1 MNWLP
6 WVGIAVPVIVVIL
19 IIKWVLSLRR
29 VVKPSEV
36 HVVRR
41 GKVTEIYGNVKPVV
55 SAAKADTGGG
65 TSQADETAGNIPQV
79 DESAG
84 NVYYHIPAWV
94 PIWGVEVQVLP
105 LHNFS
110 VDLDGYEAYDKDKLP
125 FVVDVTAFF
134 RIADYRQAASRIE
147 DNDTLEEH
155 LTKIVQ
161 GAVRTILAQDIL
173 DEIMTKRSV
182 YGVQFTEE
190 VSANL
195 KEWGIVPVKSVEL
208 MDIRDKQGERVI
220 SNIMEKKKSAIDM
233 ESRKEVA
240 KNKREAE
247 TAELEAQ
254 QAVDVRREEKEE
266 AVGKRKAEREK
277 AVGIANQKSQQ
288 EVQEQA
294 KITKEK
300 EMEVTKVGT
309 IRQAEID
316 KEKKIVNAEADK
328 ESETI
333 KADAQVLVAERR
345 KTEAEHT
352 AQAEYV
358 KKTKDSEAQL
368 VAAQNEAAGIQ
379 AKGEAE
385 AVAKEKAGLAEV
397 QPQITLAQEIGEN
410 QGYQTYLIEIKKV
423 EAQQAVGIEQA
434 KNLGNAQIKII
445 ANAGGNVAEG
455 VGSVMDL
462 FTAKGGQALG
472 GMLEAFAGTEAG
484 QQLLSRLV
492 PPSDEK
498 K

>member
-1 MNWLP
+1 MEQVLNYLP
-6 WVGIAVPVIVVIL
+6 WVAVAIVVIVA
-19 IIKWVLSLRR
+19 IAVIRWILSLRC

-41 GKVTEIYGNVKPVV
+41 GKVTQIYGNVRPVV
-55 SAAKADTGGG
+55 DAEGKVVS
-65 TSQADETAGNIPQV
+65 P

-84 NVYYHIPAWV
+84 NVYYRIPVWV

-110 VDLDGYEAYDKDKLP
+110 VDLDNYEAYDKDKLP

-147 DNDTLEEH
+147 GNKVLQEH

-161 GAVRTILAQDIL
+161 GAVRTILAQDL
-173 DEIMTKRSV
+173 LEEIMTSRSK
-182 YGVQFTEE
+182 YGEQFTNE
-190 VSANL
+190 VTANL
-195 KEWGIVPVKSVEL
+195 KEWGIVPVKSIEL
-208 MDIRDKQGERVI
+208 MDIRDKEGEKVI
-220 SNIMEKKKSAIDM
+220 ANIMEKKKSAIDK

-240 KNKREAE
+240 KNKQEAE
-247 TAELEAQ
+247 EAEIISQ
-254 QAVDVRREEKEE
+254 QNIDLRKEEKEE
-266 AVGKRKAEREK
+266 TVGKRKAERLQ
-277 AVGIANQKSQQ
+277 AVGIAEQKSQQ
-288 EVQEQA
+288 EIQEET

-300 EMEVTKVGT
+300 EMEVVKVAT
-309 IRQAEID
+309 LQQAEID
-316 KEKKIVNAEADK
+316 KDKIVINANADK

-345 KTEAEHT
+345 KIEAEHT
-352 AQAEYV
+352 AAAEYV
-358 KKTKDSEAQL
+358 KKTKDSEAAL
-368 VAAQNEAAGIQ
+368 VAAENEAKGIR

-385 AVAKEKAGLAEV
+385 ADAKEKAGLAEV
-397 QPQITLAQEIGEN
+397 QPQITLAKEIGEN
-410 QGYQTYLIEIKKV
+410 EGYQTYLIEIKKV
-423 EAQQAVGIEQA
+423 EAQQAVGVEQA

-445 ANAGGNVAEG
+445 ANAGGNVADG

-472 GMLEAFAGTEAG
+472 SMLETFAGTEAG
-484 QQLLSRLV
+484 QQVLSKIL
-492 PPSDEK
+492 PSGDK

>member
-1 MNWLP
+1 MEQVLNYLP
-6 WVGIAVPVIVVIL
+6 WVGVAALVIVVVC
-19 IIKWVLSLRR
+19 IIKWVLNLRR

-55 SAAKADTGGG
+55 SAADEDTGGG
-65 TSQADETAGNIPQV
+65 VPQA

-161 GAVRTILAQDIL
+161 GAVRTILAQDL
-173 DEIMTKRSV
+173 LEEIMTSRSK
-182 YGVQFTEE
+182 YGEQFTQE
-190 VSANL
+190 VFANL

-208 MDIRDKQGERVI
+208 MDIRDKDGEKVI

-240 KNKREAE
+240 KNKQAAE
-247 TAELEAQ
+247 TAELEAL
-254 QAVDVRREEKEE
+254 QAVEVRREEKEQ
-266 AVGKRKAEREK
+266 AVGERKAEREK
-277 AVGIANQKSQQ
+277 AVGIAEEQSKQQ
-288 EVQEQA
+288 VQEQA
-294 KITKEK
+294 KLTKEK
-300 EMEVTKVGT
+300 EMEVLKVAT
-309 IRQAEID
+309 LQQAEID
-316 KEKKIVNAEADK
+316 KQKIVIDANANK

-358 KKTKDSEAQL
+358 KKTKESEALL
-368 VAAQNEAAGIQ
+368 VAAKNEATGIQ

-397 QPQITLAQEIGEN
+397 QPQITLAKEVAEN

-423 EAQQAVGIEQA
+423 EAQQAVGVEQA

-445 ANAGGNVAEG
+445 ANAGADIAGG
-455 VGSVMDL
+455 VSSAMDL
-462 FTAKGGQALG
+462 FSAKGGQALG
-472 GMLEAFAGTEAG
+472 SMLEALAGTEAG
-484 QQLLSRLV
+484 QQLLGKIL
-492 PPSDEK
+492 PSADK

>member
-1 MNWLP
+1 MEQVLNWLP
-6 WVGIAVPVIVVIL
+6 WIGIAVLVIVMIF
-19 IIKWVLSLRR
+19 IIRWVLSLRR

-41 GKVTEIYGNVKPVV
+41 GKVTEIYGNVKPVI
-55 SAAKADTGGG
+55 SAATGDDTGGG
-65 TSQADETAGNIPQV
+65 IPQV
-79 DESAG
+79 DESLG

-161 GAVRTILAQDIL
+161 GAVRTILAQDL
-173 DEIMTKRSV
+173 LEEIMTKRSV
-182 YGVQFTEE
+182 YGTQFTDE

-208 MDIRDKQGERVI
+208 MDIRDKEGEKVI
-220 SNIMEKKKSAIDM
+220 ANIMEKKKSAIDM

-240 KNKREAE
+240 KNKQEAE

-254 QAVDVRREEKEE
+254 QAVDLRKEEKEE
-266 AVGKRKAEREK
+266 AVGKRRAEREK
-277 AVGIANQKSQQ
+277 AVGIASEQSKQ

-294 KITKEK
+294 KITQEK
-300 EMEVTKVGT
+300 EMEVVKVKT
-309 IRQAEID
+309 VRQAEIN
-316 KEKKIVNAEADK
+316 KEKVVIDANANK
-328 ESETI
+328 ESATI
-333 KADAQVLVAERR
+333 QADAQVQVAERR
-345 KTEAEHT
+345 KAEAEHT
-352 AQAEYV
+352 AEAEYV
-358 KKTKDSEAQL
+358 KKTKDSQAQL
-368 VAAQNEAAGIQ
+368 VAAQNEATGIK

-385 AVAKEKAGLAEV
+385 ADAKEKAGLAEV
-397 QPQITLAQEIGEN
+397 QPQIILAKEIGEN
-410 QGYQTYLIEIKKV
+410 QGYQTYLIEVKKV
-423 EAQQAVGIEQA
+423 EAQQAVGVEQA

-455 VGSVMDL
+455 VSSVMDL

-484 QQLLSRLV
+484 QQLLSKII
-492 PPSDEK
+492 PSAEK

>member
-1 MNWLP
+1 MEQVLNYLP
-6 WVGIAVPVIVVIL
+6 WVGIAIAVIVVFA
-19 IIKWVLSLRR
+19 IIRWVLSLRR

-41 GKVTEIYGNVKPVV
+41 GKVTEIYGNVKQVV
-55 SAAKADTGGG
+55 SAADGDTGGG
-65 TSQADETAGNIPQV
+65 VPQA

-84 NVYYHIPAWV
+84 NVYYHIPSWV

-147 DNDTLEEH
+147 DNDTLEAH

-161 GAVRTILAQDIL
+161 GAVRTILAQDL
-173 DEIMTKRSV
+173 LEEIMIKRSV
-182 YGVQFTEE
+182 YGEQFTKE
-190 VSANL
+190 VSSNL

-208 MDIRDKQGERVI
+208 MDIRDKQGEKVI

-233 ESRKEVA
+233 ESRREVA
-240 KNKREAE
+240 KNKKEAE
-247 TAELEAQ
+247 MAELEAQ
-254 QAVDVRREEKEE
+254 QAVELRREDKEQ
-266 AVGKRKAEREK
+266 AVGKRRAEREQ
-277 AVGIANQKSQQ
+277 AVGIADEKSKQ

-300 EMEVTKVGT
+300 EMEVIKVT
-309 IRQAEID
+309 TLRQAEID
-316 KEKKIVNAEADK
+316 REKVVIDANASKERA
-328 ESETI
+328 TI
-333 KADAQVLVAERR
+333 QADAQVQIAERR
-345 KTEAEHT
+345 KTEAGHT
-352 AQAEYV
+352 AEAEYV
-358 KKTKDSEAQL
+358 KKTKESEAQL
-368 VAAQNEAAGIQ
+368 VAAKNEAAGIQ

-385 AVAKEKAGLAEV
+385 AVAKERAGLAEV
-397 QPQITLAQEIGEN
+397 QPQITLAKEIGEN

-423 EAQQAVGIEQA
+423 EAQQAVGVEQA

-445 ANAGGNVAEG
+445 ANAGGNIAEG
-455 VGSVMDL
+455 ANSVMDL

-472 GMLEAFAGTEAG
+472 SMLEAFAGTEAG
-484 QQLLSRLV
+484 QQILSKIV
-492 PPSDEK
+492 PPADK
-498 K
+498 

>member
-1 MNWLP
+1 MFMEQVLNYLP
-6 WVGIAVPVIVVIL
+6 WAGVVIAL
-19 IIKWVLSLRR
+19 IAIICIIRWVLGLRR

-55 SAAKADTGGG
+55 SAAGDDTGGG
-65 TSQADETAGNIPQV
+65 IPQA

-84 NVYYHIPAWV
+84 NVYYRVPVWI

-110 VDLDGYEAYDKDKLP
+110 IDLDSYEAYDKDKLP

-161 GAVRTILAQDIL
+161 GAVRTILAQDL
-173 DEIMTKRSV
+173 LEDIMTSRSK
-182 YGVQFTEE
+182 YGEQFTNE

-208 MDIRDKQGERVI
+208 MDIRDKSGEKVI

-233 ESRKEVA
+233 ESRREVA
-240 KNKREAE
+240 KNKQAAE
-247 TAELEAQ
+247 TAEVEAQ
-254 QAVDVRREEKEE
+254 QAIELRKEEKEE
-266 AVGKRKAEREK
+266 AVGKRRAEREK
-277 AVGIANQKSQQ
+277 AVGIAKEQSSQ

-309 IRQAEID
+309 VRQAEID
-316 KEKKIVNAEADK
+316 KEKKIIDADAKKESDRIAAEAK
-328 ESETI
+328 VVV
-333 KADAQVLVAERR
+333 AQNN
-345 KTEAEHT
+345 KQEAEHL
-352 AQAEYV
+352 AEAEYV
-358 KKTKDSEAQL
+358 KKTKEAAAGL
-368 VAAQNEAAGIQ
+368 VAAENEAKGIQ

-385 AVAKEKAGLAEV
+385 AAAREKFGLAEV
-397 QPQITLAQEIGEN
+397 QPQITLAKEIGEN

-423 EAQQAVGIEQA
+423 EASQAVGIEQA
-434 KNLGNAQIKII
+434 KNLGNAQIKVI

-455 VGSVMDL
+455 VSSVMDL

-472 GMLEAFAGTEAG
+472 GMLEALAGTEAG
-484 QQLLSRLV
+484 EKVLNKVLK
-492 PPSDEK
+492 PSDDK

>member
-1 MNWLP
+1 MEQVLNYLP
-6 WVGIAVPVIVVIL
+6 WAGVVLIVVVVL
-19 IIKWVLSLRR
+19 GIIRWILSLRR

-55 SAAKADTGGG
+55 SAADSGAVSHT
-65 TSQADETAGNIPQV
+65 
-79 DESAG
+79 DESSG

-94 PIWGVEVQVLP
+94 PIWGVEVQILP

-110 VDLDGYEAYDKDKLP
+110 VDLDEYEAYDKDKLP

-147 DNDTLEEH
+147 DNRTLENH

-182 YGVQFTEE
+182 YGAQFTEE

-208 MDIRDKQGERVI
+208 MDIRDKEGEKVI

-240 KNKREAE
+240 KNKQEAE
-247 TAELEAQ
+247 TAELEAE
-254 QAVDVRREEKEE
+254 QAVEVRRQEKEE

-277 AVGIANQKSQQ
+277 AVGIADEKSKQ

-294 KITKEK
+294 KITQEK
-300 EMEVTKVGT
+300 QMEVIKVKT
-309 IRQAEID
+309 VRQAEID
-316 KEKKIVNAEADK
+316 KEKVVIDANADK

-358 KKTKDSEAQL
+358 KKTKESEAHL
-368 VAAQNEAAGIQ
+368 VAAKNEAAGIQ

-385 AVAKEKAGLAEV
+385 AIAKEKAGLAEV
-397 QPQITLAQEIGEN
+397 QPQITLAKEIGEN
-410 QGYQTYLIEIKKV
+410 EGYQTYLIEIKKV
-423 EAQQAVGIEQA
+423 EAAQAVGIEQA
-434 KNLGNAQIKII
+434 KNLGNAEIKVI

-455 VGSVMDL
+455 VNSVMDL
-462 FTAKGGQALG
+462 FSAKGGQALG
-472 GMLEAFAGTEAG
+472 GMLEAFAGTEQG
-484 QQLLSRLV
+484 QKLLKKVL
-492 PPSDEK
+492 PSTDEK
-498 K
+498 